1 MGRLLSGKPTQLFI
15 DGARN
20 ARAFVTNYLVAHGRA
35 GALRPSPTGW
45 FQSGKIC
52 KIGAAGFVEVWCC
65 GVIVDIIVWLVCRKI
80 LGVAPENLQ
89 NSTRCFLVFL
99 LKSLVL
105 VGCQLFRVL
114 HAKS

>member
-1 MGRLLSGKPTQLFI
+1 MAQFLGIMAQWSPSKH
-15 DGARN
+15 
-20 ARAFVTNYLVAHGRA
+20 HGR

-89 NSTRCFLVFL
+89 NSTRCFFVFL

>member
-1 MGRLLSGKPTQLFI
+1 MACFEPIKTPRGR
-15 DGARN
+15 
-20 ARAFVTNYLVAHGRA
+20 

-80 LGVAPENLQ
+80 LGVAPENLKKG
-89 NSTRCFLVFL
+89 TRCFFVFL

-105 VGCQLFRVL
+105 LGCQLFRVL